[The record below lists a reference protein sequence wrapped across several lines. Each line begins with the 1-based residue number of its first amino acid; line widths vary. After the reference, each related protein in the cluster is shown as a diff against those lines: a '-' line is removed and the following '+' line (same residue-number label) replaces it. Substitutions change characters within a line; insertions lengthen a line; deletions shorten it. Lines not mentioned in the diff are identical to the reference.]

1 MEMIKVLV
9 ADDHPLMA
17 QGIKNS
23 LATTAEIQVVAIVS
37 NGKEAIDFLEQNKVD
52 VILLD
57 IEMPEINGI
66 DCAKYILKHNISTK
80 VIMLSMYQEK
90 SIVKM
95 LYDVGVNGYLLKTTT
110 SSVLIDAI
118 IEVQKGDK
126 IFEQNF
132 TDSTSS
138 QSKILNTA
146 NQNQKIVKE
155 LSKREIEVLKELSKG
170 FTNKE
175 IGENLCISPRT
186 VDTHRTNLMKK
197 INVHNVAGLIRFTY
211 EMGLY

>member
-95 LYDVGVNGYLLKTTT
+95 LYDVGVHGYLLKTTT

>member
-1 MEMIKVLV
+1 MIKVLV